1 MNLIGGPRILWRD
14 GLTFGAGVVLGSLFF
29 VGRAWLDSPPDSVFA
44 STEAN
49 AAAKAMRRQMAPH
62 VARLMTGDINDR
74 REVLNDV
81 YFAHRIAE
89 ARDLYPVQERPIQV
103 DGVYTE
109 VFEPAG
115 GVPEANAGRVL
126 INLHGGAFM
135 FGART
140 QGRLES
146 IPVASVAGMKVV
158 SVDYRQGPEHSF
170 PAASEDVAT
179 VYRHLLKRHRPQ
191 QIGIF
196 GCSAG
201 GMLTAQAVAWFASHD
216 LPQPGA
222 VGIFCAGAGGMG
234 AGDSAA
240 ISETFGTNFAGDRG
254 MAYFEGAS
262 WDDPLVS
269 PLEHPDFMAQFPPTL
284 VITSTRDLAMSSGLA
299 THQRLLAQGV
309 SSELHVYEGL
319 IHYWFADTG
328 LQESRQAFRVMA
340 DFFDRYL
347 SR

>member
-1 MNLIGGPRILWRD
+1 MLRYLIAFLA
-14 GLTFGAGVVLGSLFF
+14 GAALAAAALLGRSL
-29 VGRAWLDSPPDSVFA
+29 LDTPPDSVFA
-44 STEAN
+44 SPEAS

-62 VARLMTGDINDR
+62 VVELMTGDIADR
-74 REVLNDV
+74 RAVIDDV
-81 YFAHRIAE
+81 FLAPRTAE
-89 ARDLYPVQERPIQV
+89 ARELYPVREHSLEIE
-103 DGVYTE
+103 GVYTE
-109 VFEPAG
+109 VFEPSD

-146 IPVASVAGMKVV
+146 IPVAHVAGMKVV
-158 SVDYRQGPEHSF
+158 SIDYRQGPEHRF

-179 VYRHLLKRHRPQ
+179 VYRHLLKDHAPQ

-201 GMLTAQAVAWFASHD
+201 GMLTAQAVAWFDRHD

-234 AGDSAA
+234 YGDAA
-240 ISETFGTNFAGDRG
+240 VITEAFGTNFGGDQA
-254 MAYFEGAS
+254 MDYFEGA
-262 WDDPLVS
+262 DLEDPLVN
-269 PLEHPDFMAQFPPTL
+269 PLQDPELMARFPPTL
-284 VITSTRDLAMSSGLA
+284 VITSTRDLAMSSALA
-299 THQRLLAQGV
+299 THQQLLAQGV
-309 SSELHVYEGL
+309 PSELHVYEGL
-319 IHYWFADTG
+319 VHYWFADTG
-328 LQESRQAFRVMA
+328 LPESRHAFRVMA
-340 DFFDRYL
+340 DFFDRNL